1 MSNMSDKEL
10 KALLI
15 SQYIVIINSIAVIG
29 IFVLWMIISVVTI
42 HLIVRYQDK

>member
-15 SQYIVIINSIAVIG
+15 SQYIVIITSIVVIG
-29 IFVLWMIISVVTI
+29 FVVC
-42 HLIVRYQDK
+42 LI